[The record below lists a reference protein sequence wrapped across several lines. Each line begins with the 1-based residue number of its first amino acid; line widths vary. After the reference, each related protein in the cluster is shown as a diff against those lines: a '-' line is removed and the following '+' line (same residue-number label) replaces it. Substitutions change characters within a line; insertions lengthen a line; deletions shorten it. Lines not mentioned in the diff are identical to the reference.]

1 MLTRYIMDD
10 MVDGPPHYTG
20 EIECI
25 DAMVSAFG
33 PERVRTFCQ
42 LNAYKYVWRM
52 HTKDSPEENTRK
64 AIWFLRSSLGDDPR
78 ADREIDT
85 SLPTQRP

>member
-1 MLTRYIMDD
+1 MLTRYIIMD
-10 MVDGPPHYTG
+10 VDGPPHYTG

-42 LNAYKYVWRM
+42 LNSFKYVWRM
-52 HTKDSPEENTRK
+52 HTKDSPEENARK
-64 AIWFLRSSLGDDPR
+64 AIWFLRFSLGDDPR
-78 ADREIDT
+78 ADRATSDT
-85 SLPTQRP
+85 CATTQTP